1 MSEFIHN
8 MKVVLDSNIIIAD
21 FHFSSSEFKILLTSA
36 KIRRIELYIPHIVLD
51 EVFNKFRQQLEKSQS
66 EICSGFE
73 NLNRLTKIGLESG
86 VSNDFIAACKCN
98 YESYIEEVISIHN
111 IQIIPYPNTS
121 HQYLAKKAMHIKK
134 PFNINEK
141 GYRDSLI
148 WESVKSLIS
157 KDNAHIETSLEV
169 VFITGNYKDFLTDEG
184 DFHDDLLSELKI
196 EGIKSESIFAL
207 RSVRDFNNNILL
219 V

>member
-1 MSEFIHN
+1 
-8 MKVVLDSNIIIAD
+8 
-21 FHFSSSEFKILLTSA
+21 
-36 KIRRIELYIPHIVLD
+36 
-51 EVFNKFRQQLEKSQS
+51 
-66 EICSGFE
+66 
-73 NLNRLTKIGLESG
+73 
-86 VSNDFIAACKCN
+86 
-98 YESYIEEVISIHN
+98 
-111 IQIIPYPNTS
+111 
-121 HQYLAKKAMHIKK
+121 MHIKK
-134 PFNINEK
+134 PFNVNEK